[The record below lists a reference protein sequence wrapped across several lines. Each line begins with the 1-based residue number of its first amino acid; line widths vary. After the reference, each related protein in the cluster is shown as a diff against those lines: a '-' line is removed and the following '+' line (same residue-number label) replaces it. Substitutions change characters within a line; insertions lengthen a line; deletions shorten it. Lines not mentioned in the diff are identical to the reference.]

1 MLDVVAQLEAAGED
15 TFFAFDGDQGVLLAL
30 SREAARN
37 QVMAC
42 VIMTPDG
49 GESEP
54 QQDRPDQN
62 DDHGQD
68 QDDHE
73 ASDA

>member
-1 MLDVVAQLEAAGED
+1 MLDIVAQLEAAGED
-15 TFFAFDGDQGVLLAL
+15 TFFAFDGDHGALLAL
-30 SREAARN
+30 SRDAAPNR
-37 QVMAC
+37 VMAC

-54 QQDRPDQN
+54 QQDHPDQN

-68 QDDHE
+68 QDDQE